1 MLTTFF
7 QKCVS
12 FILSD
17 NQLLT
22 IFFAGFTILV
32 LRNMV
37 DLKRAI
43 YAINGWPQKSFSVIF
58 RILQIIL
65 SLLSLIGFVAWFL
78 PLIVNRKG
86 LIWVGTWLFLIVFVV
101 MLATY
106 FVEIKKLW
114 NSKN

>member
-1 MLTTFF
+1 MLTTFL

-37 DLKRAI
+37 ALKRAI

-58 RILQIIL
+58 RILQIVL
-65 SLLSLIGFVAWFL
+65 SLLSLVGFVAWFL
-78 PLIVNRKG
+78 PLVINRKG
-86 LIWVGTWLFLIVFVV
+86 PVWVVSWLALIVLIVLVV
-101 MLATY
+101 TY
-106 FVEIKKLW
+106 FAELKKW
-114 NSKN
+114 WQVGE